1 MSSYLPMSPTA
12 KSAAAL
18 LAQKGKD
25 ERSPN
30 VAATIWYSGIDAAG
44 RMYRLL

>member
-1 MSSYLPMSPTA
+1 MSPTA

-18 LAQKGKD
+18 LAQKEKD